1 MSDAMNSNSQ
11 RAIQRDAGH
20 GHVHGHVHG
29 GGGGHAH
36 AAAADAAFDPLDPHG
51 ANAGH
56 SHGHVIVSPLI
67 MKLVLGLLLM
77 FTVMTVGAAQLE
89 VLIMNTFD
97 VEFPRWVNILVA
109 LSIATVKSALV
120 LLYFMQLRYDN
131 PINGIIF
138 ILCIVAFAIFLF
150 FSMADL
156 GSRGLVYKYQFGEI
170 KQGGMGMARESN
182 AVNWLGLDATGA
194 AVQGN
199 IVDFERQRYIT
210 KVGEEKFRKKLE
222 AKHAAHGGAHHADE
236 KVDAA
241 NRSRPLTGIT
251 PDALAK
257 PADHHGGD
265 SHGSDKH

>member
-1 MSDAMNSNSQ
+1 MSDAMNPNFQ
-11 RAIQRDAGH
+11 RAIQRDAAH
-20 GHVHGHVHG
+20 GHDHG
-29 GGGGHAH
+29 GGRGAHAH
-36 AAAADAAFDPLDPHG
+36 AAAADAAEFDPLDPHG
-51 ANAGH
+51 YNAGH

-109 LSIATVKSALV
+109 LSIATIKSALV

-138 ILCIVAFAIFLF
+138 IFCIVAFAIFLF

-170 KQGGMGMARESN
+170 KQGGMNFTREYN
-182 AVNWLGLDATGA
+182 AVSALKLDDSGA

-199 IVDFERQRYIT
+199 IVEFERNRYIQ
-210 KVGEEKFRKKLE
+210 KVGEEKFRQKLE
-222 AKHAAHGGAHHADE
+222 AKHAAHGGHHGSHDNFTP
-236 KVDAA
+236 A
-241 NRSRPLTGIT
+241 NRSRPLTGLT
-251 PDALAK
+251 PDAVAK
-257 PADHHGGD
+257 PAGHGGD
-265 SHGSDKH
+265 GHGSAEKH